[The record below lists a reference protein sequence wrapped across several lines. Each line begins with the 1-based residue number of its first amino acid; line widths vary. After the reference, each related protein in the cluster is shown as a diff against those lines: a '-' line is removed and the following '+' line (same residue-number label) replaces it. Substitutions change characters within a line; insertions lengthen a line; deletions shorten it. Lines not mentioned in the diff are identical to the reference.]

1 MEVVSAH
8 LSQCNQ
14 LPYMEVKVV
23 VHCKDSAKS
32 CTVGT
37 VRSESTVQS
46 YARKYHE
53 FVAVCS
59 YECTA

>member
-1 MEVVSAH
+1 MEVVSAR

-32 CTVGT
+32 CICHFIPTT
-37 VRSESTVQS
+37 YTMIN
-46 YARKYHE
+46 
-53 FVAVCS
+53 
-59 YECTA
+59 

>member
-32 CTVGT
+32 CSMLQLETWH
-37 VRSESTVQS
+37 RAS
-46 YARKYHE
+46 
-53 FVAVCS
+53 
-59 YECTA
+59 